1 MRSTTSRRAIWAA
14 LAGLTAVLP
23 LQAADLSITQFRVRG
38 PAGGNDEFVELQ
50 NTGAAPLDVSGYK
63 LNASNASG
71 TTGTRLTLP
80 AGTTVAP
87 GCFLLL
93 ANGASSGYSGSVVPD
108 VKYSTGVT
116 DDGGIA
122 LLDGSGA
129 TIDQVGLSAGSAY
142 KLGTP
147 LTSLGSSNTD
157 QGYSRKTTGNGLP
170 QSTGD
175 NSADWVKVAPT
186 APRASTS
193 PCAVLGRSLSIA
205 DATISVRNGD
215 DQQMPFTVS
224 LSEPAPT
231 DVTVHAATAD
241 DTATVAAGDYD
252 AIDTTLTIP
261 AGATSG
267 TVEVT
272 VHGAKAAG
280 PDKAFRVNLS
290 DVSGGDVT
298 IAKASAIGAILNE
311 IPIAAEIWQVTGRG
325 QVSPLVGKRVATHGN
340 IVTAVGPA
348 GFTMQTPDN
357 RADDDRLTSNGIYVF
372 TSKAPGV
379 KAGDVVDVEA
389 TVDNYFNLP
398 ELKNADITTT
408 MHGARLPK
416 AVTFGNNVPSSDP
429 NALSCGE
436 TNFQCYVG
444 MRVTIDNGMITTGN
458 LRFSNEPFAEV
469 YVTANGKRSLR
480 EPGVRYTVPVPDGV
494 NLPNWSGNPQVFK
507 MNTAD
512 FGAVAPNTPF
522 NAGTTFRAEGVMS
535 YAFGMYTF
543 IPTKVD
549 IKKAATLPRAVDS
562 RPFYAVRVG
571 GLNTERFCDTDFN
584 TTFTCSG
591 GDTEPTADEVKL
603 KTQRLSAYIGGV
615 LKLPDILSVE
625 EVKSLQVLQGLAKQL
640 GDDYP
645 VQYEAILQPGHDPS
659 GINVGFLV
667 RTDRVRVL
675 DVRQLGADETWQDQG
690 QTAFIHDHPP
700 LLLTAEVPSI
710 IGRMRINVIAVHP
723 KARQNVDKTGSTAD
737 RDRQKRFLQAK
748 SLATQVQAIQT
759 DRKNRLAPLLVVGDF
774 NAYQFSDGFTDVVG
788 LISGRYDDSQ
798 NLLKLG
804 TNLVKPA
811 LWNALN
817 SVPPDDRYS
826 FLFTEN
832 FGNIQGQSPRQV
844 PTHQVLDHA
853 LLNTVAQGLFL
864 QMKYGRGNLDAP
876 VQTLDDSASAT
887 DVHKAIGSSDHDG
900 FVVDLLTLP
909 LGLF

>member
-1 MRSTTSRRAIWAA
+1 MRSTTSRRALWAA
-14 LAGLTAVLP
+14 LAGLSAVLP

-50 NTGAAPLDVSGYK
+50 NTGSAPLDVSGYK

-71 TTGTRLTLP
+71 TTGTRFTLP

-93 ANGASSGYSGSVVPD
+93 ANGASSGYSGSVTPD
-108 VKYSTGVT
+108 LKYSTGVT
-116 DDGGIA
+116 DDGGLA
-122 LLDGSGA
+122 MLDASG
-129 TIDQVGLSAGSAY
+129 TIIDQVGLSAGSAY

-147 LTSLGSSNTD
+147 LASLGSANQD
-157 QGYSRKTTGNGLP
+157 QGYGRKTDGSGLP
-170 QSTGD
+170 QSTG
-175 NSADWVKVAPT
+175 NNAADWVKVAPT
-186 APRASTS
+186 APRSSAS
-193 PCAVLGRSLSIA
+193 PCAVMGLSLSIA
-205 DATISVRNGD
+205 DATVSVRNTD
-215 DQQMPFTVS
+215 DQQMPFTVT
-224 LSEPAPT
+224 LSQPAQA
-231 DVTVHAATAD
+231 DVSVHAVTAD

-252 AIDTTLTIP
+252 AVDTTLTIP
-261 AGATSG
+261 AGSTST
-267 TVEVT
+267 TVNVT

-290 DVSGGDVT
+290 DATGGDVR
-298 IAKASAIGAILNE
+298 IAKSSAIGAILNE
-311 IPIAAEIWQVTGRG
+311 IPIAAEIWQITGRG

-340 IVTAVGPA
+340 VVTAVGPA

-372 TSKAPGV
+372 TSSAPTV
-379 KAGDVVDVEA
+379 KTGDLVDVEA

-398 ELKNADITTT
+398 ELKNASITTT

-416 AVTFGNNVPSSDP
+416 PVVFGNNVPSSDP
-429 NALSCGE
+429 NALSCGD

-444 MRVTIDNGMITTGN
+444 MRVSIDNGMITTGN

-522 NAGTTFRAEGVMS
+522 NAGTTFRAEGVIS
-535 YAFGMYTF
+535 YAFGAYTF
-543 IPTKVD
+543 IPTSFT
-549 IKKAATLPRAVDS
+549 IKKAATLPRAVDP

-571 GLNTERFCDTDFN
+571 AFNTERFCDTEFN

-591 GDTEPTADEVKL
+591 GDTEPTADQVKL
-603 KTQRLSAYIGGV
+603 KTERLSAYIGGV

-645 VQYEAILQPGHDPS
+645 VQYEAFLQPGHDPS

-690 QTAFIHDHPP
+690 QTAFVHDHPP

-710 IGRMRINVIAVHP
+710 VGRMRINVIAVHP
-723 KARQNVDKTGSTAD
+723 KARQNVDKTGTTAE

-748 SLATQVQAIQT
+748 SLATQVQALQT

-774 NAYQFSDGFTDVVG
+774 NAYQFTDGFTDVVG
-788 LISGRYDDSQ
+788 LISGKYDDSQ

-804 TNLVKPA
+804 TNIVKPT
-811 LWNALN
+811 LWNAVD
-817 SVPPDDRYS
+817 SVPAQDRYS

-832 FGNIQGQSPRQV
+832 FGNIQGQAPRQV

-853 LLNTVAQGLFL
+853 LLNTIARGLFL

-876 VQTLDDSASAT
+876 VQTLDDAAKAT
-887 DVHKAIGSSDHDG
+887 GVQKAMGSSDHDG
-900 FVVDLLTLP
+900 FVVDMLALPTILL
-909 LGLF
+909 

>member
-1 MRSTTSRRAIWAA
+1 M
-14 LAGLTAVLP
+14 AVLP

-38 PAGGNDEFVELQ
+38 PGGGNDEFVEVQ
-50 NTGAAPLDVSGYK
+50 NTGTAVLDVSGYK

-71 TTGTRLTLP
+71 TTGTRLTFP
-80 AGTTVAP
+80 AGTSVAP

-93 ANGASSGYSGSVVPD
+93 ANGASSGYSGSVAPD
-108 VKYSTGVT
+108 LKYATGIT
-116 DDGGIA
+116 DDGGLA
-122 LLDGSGA
+122 LLNASGA
-129 TIDQVGLSAGSAY
+129 IVDQVGLSTGSAY
-142 KLGTP
+142 KQGTP
-147 LTSLGSSNTD
+147 LVSLGSANAD
-157 QGYSRKTTGNGLP
+157 QGYGRKVNGAGLP
-170 QSTGD
+170 QNTGD
-175 NSADWVKVAPT
+175 NAADWVKVAPT

-193 PCAVLGRSLSIA
+193 PCAVQGLSLSIA
-205 DATISVRNGD
+205 DATVSVRNGD
-215 DQQMPFTVS
+215 DQPMPFAIT
-224 LSEPAPT
+224 LSEPAPA

-252 AIDTTLTIP
+252 AVDTSVTIP
-261 AGATSG
+261 AGSTG
-267 TVEVT
+267 TTLNVN

-290 DVSGGDVT
+290 DATGGGVT
-298 IAKASAIGAILNE
+298 IAKASAVGAILNE
-311 IPIAAEIWQVTGRG
+311 IPVAAEIWQVTGRG
-325 QVSPLVGKRVATHGN
+325 QVSPLLGKRVSTHGN

-348 GFTMQTPDN
+348 GFTIQTPDD

-372 TSKAPGV
+372 TSTTPTV

-398 ELKNADITTT
+398 ELKNATIVTTKR
-408 MHGARLPK
+408 GARLPK
-416 AVTFGNNVPSSDP
+416 AVAFGDKVPSSDP
-429 NALSCGE
+429 DALSCGE

-480 EPGVRYTVPVPDGV
+480 EPGVRYTVPVPEGV

-512 FGAVAPNTPF
+512 FGAVAPDTPF

-543 IPTKVD
+543 IPTKID
-549 IKKAATLPRAVDS
+549 IKKAATLPRAVDP

-571 GLNTERFCDTDFN
+571 ALNTERFCDTEFN

-645 VQYEAILQPGHDPS
+645 AQYEAILQPGHDPS

-675 DVRQLGADETWQDQG
+675 DVRQLGADETWQDG
-690 QTAFIHDHPP
+690 GETAFVHDHPP
-700 LLLTAEVPSI
+700 LLLTADVPSLV
-710 IGRMRINVIAVHP
+710 GRMRINVISVHP

-748 SLATQVQAIQT
+748 SLAAQVQAIQT

-774 NAYQFSDGFTDVVG
+774 NSYQFSDGFTDVVG
-788 LISGRYDDSQ
+788 LISGKYDDSQ

-804 TNLVKPA
+804 GNLVKPT
-811 LWNALN
+811 LWNAVE
-817 SVPPDDRYS
+817 SVPAQDRYS

-832 FGNIQGQSPRQV
+832 FGNIQGQAPRQV

-853 LLNTVAQGLFL
+853 LLNTVARGLFL
-864 QMKYGRGNLDAP
+864 KMQYGRGNLDAP

-887 DVHKAIGSSDHDG
+887 GVQKAVGSSDHDG
-900 FVVDLLTLP
+900 FVVDMVALP

>member
-1 MRSTTSRRAIWAA
+1 MRSTTSRRASWAA
-14 LAGLTAVLP
+14 LAGLLTVLP

-38 PAGGNDEFVELQ
+38 PSGGNDEFVEVQ
-50 NTGAAPLDVSGYK
+50 NTGTAALDVSGYK

-71 TTGTRLTLP
+71 TTGTRFTFP
-80 AGTTVAP
+80 AGTSVAP

-93 ANGASSGYSGSVVPD
+93 ANGGSSGYSGAVTPD
-108 VKYSTGVT
+108 LKYSTGIT
-116 DDGGIA
+116 DDGGLA
-122 LLDGSGA
+122 LLNASG
-129 TIDQVGLSAGSAY
+129 TIVDQVGLSAGSAY
-142 KLGTP
+142 KQGTP
-147 LTSLGSSNTD
+147 LASLGSANAD
-157 QGYSRKTTGNGLP
+157 QGYGRKVNGAGLP
-170 QSTGD
+170 QYSGD

-186 APRASTS
+186 SPRASTS
-193 PCAVLGRSLSIA
+193 PCTVQGLSLSIA
-205 DATISVRNGD
+205 DATVSVRNGD
-215 DQQMPFTVS
+215 DQPMPFTVS
-224 LSEPAPT
+224 LSEAAST
-231 DVTVHAATAD
+231 DIAVHAATAD
-241 DTATVAAGDYD
+241 DTATVAGGDYD
-252 AIDTTLTIP
+252 AVDTTVTIP
-261 AGATSG
+261 AGSTS
-267 TVEVT
+267 TTFNVN
-272 VHGAKAAG
+272 VHGAKTAG

-290 DVSGGDVT
+290 DATGGDVT
-298 IAKASAIGAILNE
+298 IAKGSAIGAILNE
-311 IPIAAEIWQVTGRG
+311 IPVAAEIWQVTGRG
-325 QVSPLVGKRVATHGN
+325 QVSPLLGKRVSTHGN

-372 TSKAPGV
+372 TSTAPTV
-379 KAGDVVDVEA
+379 KAGDMVDVEA

-398 ELKNADITTT
+398 ELKNAQITTT
-408 MHGARLPK
+408 KRGVRLPK
-416 AVTFGNNVPSSDP
+416 AVVFGNNVPSSDP
-429 NALSCGE
+429 SALSCGE

-444 MRVTIDNGMITTGN
+444 MRVSIDNGMITTGN

-469 YVTANGKRSLR
+469 YITANGKRSLR
-480 EPGVRYTVPVPDGV
+480 EPGVRYTVPVPEGV

-535 YAFGMYTF
+535 YAFGAYTF
-543 IPTKVD
+543 IPTSID
-549 IKKAATLPRAVDS
+549 IKKAAKLPRAVDS

-571 GLNTERFCDTDFN
+571 AFNTERFCDTEFN
-584 TTFTCSG
+584 TTYTCSG

-603 KTQRLSAYIGGV
+603 KTQRLSAYIGSV

-645 VQYEAILQPGHDPS
+645 AQYEAFLQPGHDPS

-675 DVRQLGADETWQDQG
+675 SVRQLGADETWQDG
-690 QTAFIHDHPP
+690 DQTAFVHDHPP
-700 LLLTAEVPSI
+700 LLLTADVPSI
-710 IGRMRINVIAVHP
+710 VGRIRINVISVHP
-723 KARQNVDKTGSTAD
+723 KARQNVDKTGPTAE

-748 SLATQVQAIQT
+748 SLAVQVQAIQT
-759 DRKNRLAPLLVVGDF
+759 DRKNLLAPLLVVGDF

-788 LISGRYDDSQ
+788 LISGKYDDSQ

-804 TNLVKPA
+804 GNLVKPS
-811 LWNALN
+811 LWNAVN
-817 SVPPDDRYS
+817 SVPAQDRYS

-832 FGNIQGQSPRQV
+832 FGNIQGEGPRKV

-853 LLNTVAQGLFL
+853 LLNTVARGLFL
-864 QMKYGRGNLDAP
+864 QMQYGRGNLDAP
-876 VQTLDDSASAT
+876 VQTIDDSASAT
-887 DVHKAIGSSDHDG
+887 SVQKAIGSSDHDG
-900 FVVDLLTLP
+900 FVVDMLALP

>member
-14 LAGLTAVLP
+14 LAGLSAILP
-23 LQAADLSITQFRVRG
+23 LQAADLSVTQFRVRG
-38 PAGGNDEFVELQ
+38 PSGGNDEFVELQ
-50 NTGAAPLDVSGYK
+50 NTGSAPLDVSGYK

-71 TTGTRLTLP
+71 TTGTRLTIP

-93 ANGASSGYSGSVVPD
+93 ANTAASGYSGSVTPD
-108 VKYSTGVT
+108 LKYSTGIT
-116 DDGGIA
+116 DDGGLA
-122 LLDGSGA
+122 LLDNTGA
-129 TIDQVGLSAGSAY
+129 LIDQVGLSAGSAY

-147 LTSLGSSNTD
+147 LVSLGSSNAD
-157 QGYSRKTTGNGLP
+157 QGYGRKTNAAGLP
-170 QSTGD
+170 QNSGD
-175 NSADWVKVAPT
+175 NSADWVKVSPT
-186 APRASTS
+186 APRASSS
-193 PCAVLGRSLSIA
+193 PCTVQGLSLSIA
-205 DATISVRNGD
+205 DSTVSVRNGD

-224 LSEPAPT
+224 LSEPASA
-231 DVTVHAATAD
+231 DVSVHATTAD

-252 AIDTTLTIP
+252 AVDTTLAIP
-261 AGATSG
+261 AGSISAT
-267 TVEVT
+267 VNVT

-290 DVSGGDVT
+290 DAVGGDVT
-298 IAKASAIGAILNE
+298 IAKGSAVGAILNE
-311 IPIAAEIWQVTGRG
+311 IPVAAEIWQVTGRG
-325 QVSPLVGKRVATHGN
+325 QVSPLIGKRVSTHGN

-348 GFTMQTPDN
+348 GFTIQTPDN

-372 TSKAPGV
+372 TSTAPTV
-379 KAGDVVDVEA
+379 KTGDVVDVEA

-398 ELKNADITTT
+398 ELKNATVTTT
-408 MHGARLPK
+408 MHGAHLPK
-416 AVTFGNNVPSSDP
+416 AVAFGNNVPSSDP
-429 NALSCGE
+429 NALSCGD

-469 YVTANGKRSLR
+469 YITANGKRSLR
-480 EPGVRYTVPVPDGV
+480 QPGVRYTVPVPDGV

-512 FGAVAPNTPF
+512 FGAVAANTPF

-543 IPTKVD
+543 IPTKID
-549 IKKAATLPRAVDS
+549 IKKAAALPRAVDS

-571 GLNTERFCDTDFN
+571 ALNTERFCDTNFN
-584 TTFTCSG
+584 TVFTCSG

-603 KTQRLSAYIGGV
+603 KTQRLSAYIGSV

-645 VQYEAILQPGHDPS
+645 AQYEAILQPGHDPS

-690 QTAFIHDHPP
+690 QTAFVHDHPP

-710 IGRMRINVIAVHP
+710 VGRMRINVISVHP

-737 RDRQKRFLQAK
+737 RDREKRFLQAK

-759 DRKNRLAPLLVVGDF
+759 DRKNLLAPLLVVGDF
-774 NAYQFSDGFTDVVG
+774 NSYQFSDGFTDVVG

-804 TNLVKPA
+804 KNLVKPT
-811 LWNALN
+811 LWNAVD
-817 SVPPDDRYS
+817 SVPSEDRYS

-832 FGNIQGQSPRQV
+832 FGNIQGQAPRQV

-853 LLNTVAQGLFL
+853 LLNTVARSLFL
-864 QMKYGRGNLDAP
+864 QMQYGRGNLDAP
-876 VQTLDDSASAT
+876 VQTIDDSASAT

-900 FVVDLLTLP
+900 FVVDMIALP
-909 LGLF
+909 LSLF